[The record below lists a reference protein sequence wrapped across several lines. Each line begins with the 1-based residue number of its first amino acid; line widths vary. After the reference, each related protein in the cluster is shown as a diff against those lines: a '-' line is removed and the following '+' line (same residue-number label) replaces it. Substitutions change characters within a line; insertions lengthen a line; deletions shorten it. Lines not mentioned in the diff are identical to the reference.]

1 MEKIRVLIA
10 DDKVEILNNIKRIL
24 ERCNNIEII
33 EVATNGN
40 EEFEKIIMKK
50 PELVF
55 TDNQMPKMTGI
66 EVIEKIN
73 NELRIED
80 KPNFVLVTGDR
91 NYNILKKVYEM
102 NILTIIN
109 KPFNEEDILNA
120 IEQYSNLK
128 NNTREEIAIKERV
141 IKEKGFISKLINIF
155 NKKKEGKDE

>member
-33 EVATNGN
+33 DVATNGN

-128 NNTREEIAIKERV
+128 NNTREEITIKERV

>member
-33 EVATNGN
+33 DIATNGN
-40 EEFEKIIMKK
+40 EELEKIIMEK

-55 TDNQMPKMTGI
+55 TDNQMPEMTGI

-73 NELRIED
+73 NELRIKD

-128 NNTREEIAIKERV
+128 NNTREEITIKEKV
-141 IKEKGFISKLINIF
+141 IKEKGFISKLINKF

>member
-33 EVATNGN
+33 DFATNGN

-128 NNTREEIAIKERV
+128 NNTREEITIKERV

>member
-33 EVATNGN
+33 DVATNGN

-120 IEQYSNLK
+120 IKQYSNLK
-128 NNTREEIAIKERV
+128 NNTREEITIKERV

>member
-33 EVATNGN
+33 DVATNGN

-80 KPNFVLVTGDR
+80 KPNFVLVTGNR

-120 IEQYSNLK
+120 IKQYSNLK
-128 NNTREEIAIKERV
+128 NNTREEITIKERV

>member
-33 EVATNGN
+33 DVATNGN

-109 KPFNEEDILNA
+109 KPFDEEDILNA

-128 NNTREEIAIKERV
+128 NNTREEITIKERV

>member
-109 KPFNEEDILNA
+109 KPFDEEDILNA

-128 NNTREEIAIKERV
+128 NNTREEITIKERV

>member
-33 EVATNGN
+33 DVATNGN

-66 EVIEKIN
+66 EEIEKIN

-109 KPFNEEDILNA
+109 KPFDEEDILNA

-128 NNTREEIAIKERV
+128 NNTREEITIKERV

>member
-1 MEKIRVLIA
+1 
-10 DDKVEILNNIKRIL
+10 
-24 ERCNNIEII
+24 
-33 EVATNGN
+33 
-40 EEFEKIIMKK
+40 MKK

-120 IEQYSNLK
+120 IKQYSNLK
-128 NNTREEIAIKERV
+128 NNTREEITIKERV

>member
-33 EVATNGN
+33 DIATNGN
-40 EEFEKIIMKK
+40 EELEKIIMEK

-55 TDNQMPKMTGI
+55 TDNQMPEMTGI

-73 NELRIED
+73 NELRIKD
-80 KPNFVLVTGDR
+80 KPSFVLVTGDR

-128 NNTREEIAIKERV
+128 NNTREEITIKEKV
-141 IKEKGFISKLINIF
+141 IKEKGFISKLINKF

>member
-10 DDKVEILNNIKRIL
+10 DDKVEILNNIKSIL

-33 EVATNGN
+33 DVATNGN

-55 TDNQMPKMTGI
+55 TDSQMPKMTGI

-109 KPFNEEDILNA
+109 KPFDEEDILNA

-128 NNTREEIAIKERV
+128 NNTREEITIKERV

>member
-33 EVATNGN
+33 DVATNGN

-55 TDNQMPKMTGI
+55 TDNQMPKMTEI

-120 IEQYSNLK
+120 IKQYSNLK
-128 NNTREEIAIKERV
+128 NNTREEITIKERV

>member
-10 DDKVEILNNIKRIL
+10 DDKVEILNNIKSIL

-33 EVATNGN
+33 DVATNGN

-109 KPFNEEDILNA
+109 KPFDEEDILNA

-128 NNTREEIAIKERV
+128 NNTREEITIKERV